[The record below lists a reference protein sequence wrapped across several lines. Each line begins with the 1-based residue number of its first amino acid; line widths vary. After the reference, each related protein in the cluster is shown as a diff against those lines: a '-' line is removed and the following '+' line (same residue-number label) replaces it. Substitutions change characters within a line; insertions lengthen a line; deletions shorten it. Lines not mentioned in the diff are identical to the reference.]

1 LRDSRRPLRGFHL
14 TAVQQPRELPVAE
27 RSRSVFDD
35 RFRPILL
42 KNSLQR
48 LRRFLRRESVKG
60 RIGRRH
66 APERTHR
73 LGEPL
78 TV

>member
-1 LRDSRRPLRGFHL
+1 MRSSSVMRWARVRP
-14 TAVQQPRELPVAE
+14 TA
-27 RSRSVFDD
+27 

-48 LRRFLRRESVKG
+48 LRRFLRRERVKG